1 MQEHIENQTDFF
13 HRPITWIA
21 LLVLSLFSVWVA
33 QRYFSEAFP
42 LVALDLQMDRE
53 RALEQSA
60 QRVDIHGWG
69 PGQYKQAAS
78 FELDGQTQ
86 HFVELEGGGNAAF
99 VDMLAGDLYAPYQWK
114 VRHFQQGS
122 AHEVTLS
129 FKPDGAWYGF
139 DERLPEDEPG
149 AAVAAEAAR
158 QIAVEAATSLGIA
171 WDAYRPIS
179 ASEEIRLSERVDH
192 TFIFERPDSN
202 LGEGRYRLRLVVS
215 GDRLTALT
223 HEVFVPEA
231 FTRQYTDCLLYT
243 SPSPRDTEVSRM
255 PSSA

>member
-1 MQEHIENQTDFF
+1 MQEHIENRTAFF

-21 LLVLSLFSVWVA
+21 LFVLSLFSVWVA

-99 VDMLAGDLYAPYQWK
+99 MDMLAGDLYAPYQWK

-129 FKPDGAWYGF
+129 FKPDGTWSVSYTHLT
-139 DERLPEDEPG
+139 LPTK
-149 AAVAAEAAR
+149 A
-158 QIAVEAATSLGIA
+158 
-171 WDAYRPIS
+171 
-179 ASEEIRLSERVDH
+179 
-192 TFIFERPDSN
+192 
-202 LGEGRYRLRLVVS
+202 
-215 GDRLTALT
+215 
-223 HEVFVPEA
+223 
-231 FTRQYTDCLLYT
+231 
-243 SPSPRDTEVSRM
+243 
-255 PSSA
+255 